1 MTKTT
6 VVELEDKPVE
16 FEELDRV
23 NQDLL
28 TKIDNCFA
36 EIRKVENGK
45 TTIELIDYV
54 SKHIAIKKDVKNKD
68 KEQEVKNIRKYL
80 LSVKPYNEDDG
91 ISRGAYDMMNQRVS
105 KGSHLV
111 HRKKLVIK
119 NNKLQDKKGDSVS
132 IAKIEEE
139 YAKLVKS
146 NKAKQIEVVE
156 EPITMPQ
163 NDDDYLS
170 DSVEN
175 FNEVTE
181 SYQRADIIIQSFQVL
196 LNLNDSDLSDILN
209 EHDLQTFVKDN
220 HKPLKH
226 IFDRVLESGKQQS
239 KVA

>member
-1 MTKTT
+1 MN
-6 VVELEDKPVE
+6 
-16 FEELDRV
+16 EELDHDKDI
-23 NQDLL
+23 NAHGKAMDEKLFSL
-28 TKIDNCFA
+28 IEDNIV
-36 EIRKVENGK
+36 EIRNSENSN
-45 TTIELIDYV
+45 TTIKLIDYV
-54 SKHIAIKKDVKNKD
+54 SKNVFPNYKELKD
-68 KEQEVKNIRKYL
+68 KEKELKAVRKYL
-80 LSVKPYNEDDG
+80 LAIYPFDDSIG
-91 ISRGAYDMMNQRVS
+91 VSRGAYDMMNQRVS
-105 KGSHLV
+105 KGAHLV
-111 HRKKLVIK
+111 YKKKITV
-119 NNKLQDKKGDSVS
+119 NKDKLLDKKGDRVVIS
-132 IAKIEEE
+132 
-139 YAKLVKS
+139 KLDELH
-146 NKAKQIEVVE
+146 NKFINKKPKQIEVVE

>member
-1 MTKTT
+1 MAKTI
-6 VVELEDKPVE
+6 EIEAEQHEEQIDSKLLSLIED
-16 FEELDRV
+16 
-23 NQDLL
+23 NI
-28 TKIDNCFA
+28 T
-36 EIRKVENGK
+36 EIRNSENSN
-45 TTIELIDYV
+45 TTIKLIDYV
-54 SKHIAIKKDVKNKD
+54 SQNVFPKFKNKD
-68 KEQEVKNIRKYL
+68 KDKEIKSVRKYL
-80 LSVKPYNEDDG
+80 LAVYPFDDSIG
-91 ISRGAYDMMNQRVS
+91 VSRGAYDMMNQRVS
-105 KGSHLV
+105 KGGHLV
-111 HRKKLVIK
+111 FKKRITIDK
-119 NNKLQDKKGDSVS
+119 DKLLDKKGDRIVIS
-132 IAKIEEE
+132 
-139 YAKLVKS
+139 KLDELH
-146 NKAKQIEVVE
+146 NKFIDKKPKQIEVVE

>member
-1 MTKTT
+1 MY
-6 VVELEDKPVE
+6 LH
-16 FEELDRV
+16 L
-23 NQDLL
+23 
-28 TKIDNCFA
+28 
-36 EIRKVENGK
+36 
-45 TTIELIDYV
+45 
-54 SKHIAIKKDVKNKD
+54 D
-68 KEQEVKNIRKYL
+68 KEKELKAVRKYL
-80 LSVKPYNEDDG
+80 LAVYPFDDSMG
-91 ISRGAYDMMNQRVS
+91 VSRGAYDMMNQRVS

-111 HRKKLVIK
+111 YKKKITVSED
-119 NNKLQDKKGDSVS
+119 KLLDKKGDRIVIS
-132 IAKIEEE
+132 
-139 YAKLVKS
+139 KLDELH
-146 NKAKQIEVVE
+146 NKFINKKPKAIEVVE